1 MVLVGMQMMTT
12 YAFTPNTIAIT
23 NPAPSNSLSSLSS
36 SSPSSSPSSSSPLP
50 SSQLSAPLGSPFP
63 PPSLPLLFFFPHPRA
78 ALVYLQLSI
87 IIPRTYFALR

>member
-50 SSQLSAPLGSPFP
+50 SLQLSAPLGSPFP
-63 PPSLPLLFFFPHPRA
+63 PPSLPLLFPHPRA

>member
-23 NPAPSNSLSSLSS
+23 NPSPSNSLSSLS
-36 SSPSSSPSSSSPLP
+36 SSSPSSSSPLP

-87 IIPRTYFALR
+87 IIPQTYFALR